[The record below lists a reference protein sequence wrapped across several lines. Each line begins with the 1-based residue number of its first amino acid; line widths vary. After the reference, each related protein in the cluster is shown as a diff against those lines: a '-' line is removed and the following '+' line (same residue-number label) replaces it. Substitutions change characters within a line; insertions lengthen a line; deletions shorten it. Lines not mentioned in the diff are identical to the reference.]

1 MPEQT
6 ASDAGGP
13 VYNIN
18 DKLPLSTLILTILQH
33 FFALAVYI
41 TYPVIISGAVC
52 GSEDVTTTLISA
64 TLVGC
69 GVATILQA
77 LRRVGS
83 GHVLPIIPNSS
94 YLPASL
100 LAATGG
106 GLPMLYGM
114 LVAGGLI
121 EMIISR
127 FTRFFRFIFPTEVCG
142 TVLFLL
148 GIAIVPFAF
157 PLFLGSTDSS
167 PLDAASAAVGII
179 TLASMIIL
187 SVIKKRIFKFYS
199 TLIGI
204 IIGFIAATALG
215 VFRLESFT
223 EISSLT
229 PFAVPEFAFL
239 TGYDFSPALLAPFII
254 AVICIVMKTAGNIT
268 LLNSYT
274 GNTDKKSLRKG
285 LFAEGAGLLISGV
298 LGGIGTGTSSSAAGL
313 VVSTGVASRRVGFG
327 LGILLIICGFMP
339 FFGWLFHLIPKPIL
353 GAVLI
358 YAVVFVMMS
367 GISSI
372 ASRVLDPR
380 RIFVVLL
387 PILIGVSSAVCP
399 YLYSELPKWAELF
412 FASPLTAGSFAAVVL
427 GLVLKIGIP
436 HHKMLMT
443 SDTKEIRK
451 FVFECAGLW
460 TLDKT
465 QTAELA
471 EEAASAALKNRA
483 ESIRLSLSR
492 SREHLEMA
500 FICAGGDVL
509 HISRELN

>member
-18 DKLPLSTLILTILQH
+18 DKLPPSTLILTILQH
-33 FFALAVYI
+33 FFALAVHI

-64 TLVGC
+64 TLAGC
-69 GVATILQA
+69 GIATVLQA
-77 LRRVGS
+77 FRRIGS

-114 LVAGGLI
+114 LIAGGLI

-167 PLDAASAAVGII
+167 PLDPASAVVGVI

-204 IIGFIAATALG
+204 IIGFIAAAALG
-215 VFRLESFT
+215 VFKLESFT

-229 PFAVPEFAFL
+229 LFAVPEFAFL

-274 GNTDKKSLRKG
+274 GNTDKKIPSER
-285 LFAEGAGLLISGV
+285 SV
-298 LGGIGTGTSSSAAGL
+298 C
-313 VVSTGVASRRVGFG
+313 RR
-327 LGILLIICGFMP
+327 
-339 FFGWLFHLIPKPIL
+339 
-353 GAVLI
+353 
-358 YAVVFVMMS
+358 
-367 GISSI
+367 
-372 ASRVLDPR
+372 
-380 RIFVVLL
+380 
-387 PILIGVSSAVCP
+387 
-399 YLYSELPKWAELF
+399 
-412 FASPLTAGSFAAVVL
+412 
-427 GLVLKIGIP
+427 
-436 HHKMLMT
+436 
-443 SDTKEIRK
+443 
-451 FVFECAGLW
+451 
-460 TLDKT
+460 
-465 QTAELA
+465 
-471 EEAASAALKNRA
+471 
-483 ESIRLSLSR
+483 SR
-492 SREHLEMA
+492 SSHLRSSWRYWNR
-500 FICAGGDVL
+500 
-509 HISRELN
+509 HIIECGRSCGKQRCCIPQGWIRFRDSFNHLRVHAVFRLAVSPDSKTDIRCCSDLCSCVCDDERHFQYCITGS